1 MKFGDAVLPTR
12 SSGLSRCDS
21 GRASSTLS
29 TCAACGSG
37 APLTERLPAITDQ
50 VATNE
55 TPVAGYA
62 HGMTTSPFEPNPET
76 GHQEIAA
83 ADPGRGGAPGTADG
97 FGSGETGPDVIL
109 PNDDGED
116 EPDA

>member
-1 MKFGDAVLPTR
+1 
-12 SSGLSRCDS
+12 
-21 GRASSTLS
+21 
-29 TCAACGSG
+29 
-37 APLTERLPAITDQ
+37 
-50 VATNE
+50 
-55 TPVAGYA
+55 
-62 HGMTTSPFEPNPET
+62 MTTSPFEPNPET